1 MGLGTLTAAGVVALA
16 APVVLPGV
24 AAADPLDAIARCE
37 SGGNARASNGS
48 HFGLYQ
54 FDLPTWREAGGTG
67 HPLNASAGDQH
78 AAAVR
83 LLGKRGTQPW
93 NASRHCWS
101 GSAVSTAAHRAPAA
115 RTRPPAARR
124 AVSTA
129 GSAVPN
135 GYRVRAGDTLGRLA
149 TRYRTSVRAIA
160 AANHITNVDRIYIG
174 QRLA

>member
-1 MGLGTLTAAGVVALA
+1 
-16 APVVLPGV
+16 V

-54 FDLPTWREAGGTG
+54 FDLPTWRAAGGTG

-83 LLGKRGTQPW
+83 LLGQRGTQPW
-93 NASRHCWS
+93 NASRSCWA
-101 GSAVSTAAHRAPAA
+101 GKTAQRRVVSTAPHRAPAA
-115 RTRPPAARR
+115 RPHPPAVRR
-124 AVSTA
+124 VVSTA

-135 GYRVRAGDTLGRLA
+135 GYRVRSGDTLGRLA

-160 AANHITNVDRIYIG
+160 AANHIAHVDRIYVG
-174 QRLA
+174 QRLV